1 MVSLQCGIGI
11 ATSQTFVAVILAKR
25 LELLG
30 GKTARSS
37 VLRSPPHATIV
48 GFSLF
53 DFSRVFLGPPL
64 AASYY
69 FFTLA
74 FVVSKFVSSYALL
87 VVRRPLLFV
96 LGYLILVFFLVLSAR
111 LGPMRQIRSGFLIL
125 SVLL

>member
-53 DFSRVFLGPPL
+53 DFSRV
-64 AASYY
+64 
-69 FFTLA
+69 
-74 FVVSKFVSSYALL
+74 
-87 VVRRPLLFV
+87 VRRPLLFV